1 VIQFQRQREI
11 SSSSTFVLES
21 STANDL
27 YNFRFG
33 CFHHSSN
40 FDAARKS
47 EEFVTNLVKID
58 PVDLD
63 STKSTVN
70 RSISK
75 ISFSC
80 FEEYGIDVFSAIRFF
95 KLSLCLDEFA
105 KLYSKMLIQSPEKTV
120 VCTATTMVKF
130 PLDSSDFRF
139 DPGGIMTVI
148 YSLAF
153 MLSFLSIFDSIS
165 LFPFDPGGI

>member
-105 KLYSKMLIQSPEKTV
+105 KLYSKMLIQSPEKLV
-120 VCTATTMVKF
+120 VCTATVKF
-130 PLDSSDFRF
+130 PLDSSNFRF
-139 DPGGIMTVI
+139 DPGGIMSVI
-148 YSLAF
+148 YSPAF